1 MKTTLATVTLSPLD
15 SFSVRSK
22 TDAVIEGRLRT
33 RATEQGLDLGFRV
46 SPLRK
51 IGTPVERIEATFVLF
66 LEEEGDSK

>member
-1 MKTTLATVTLSPLD
+1 MKTTFATLALSPLD

-22 TDAVIEGRLRT
+22 SDDVIEGRLRT
-33 RATEQGLDLGFRV
+33 RATEQGLALGFRV

-51 IGTPVERIEATFVLF
+51 SGTPVDRIEATFVLF